1 MTPPDF
7 LQPLGHGIFRID
19 IGFQRAGCAAAYLLV
34 HDGRGCFI
42 DAGTTPSVPRLL
54 AAVDAAGLA
63 REAIDWVILT
73 HVHLDH
79 AGGTGALMASLPNAR
94 LLVHARGARHMIDPT
109 QLWEGAL
116 GVFGPDELA
125 RSYGSVA
132 AVPAARVEATADGTR
147 ISVGGRELMLFDSPG
162 HARHHQCIWDETSG
176 GCFAGDTFGLSYR
189 EFDTPRG
196 PWIMPSTPPVQF
208 DPEALRRSIDRIM
221 ALAPRS
227 IYLAHFGA
235 VTDIPRLAADLL
247 AGVDRHAAIAIAA
260 RSDQPPDVAAI
271 ERDLFEW
278 HAGSLANHGCTLD
291 RSRIAELIAFDIH
304 LNACGIAGYAAQ
316 AASNRPRHPQ

>member
-19 IGFQRAGCAAAYLLV
+19 IGFRRAGCAAAYLLV

-54 AAVDAAGLA
+54 AAVDAVGLA
-63 REAIDWVILT
+63 REAIDWVIPT

-79 AGGTGALMASLPNAR
+79 AGGAGALMASLPNAR

-116 GVFGPDELA
+116 AVFGPDELA
-125 RSYGSVA
+125 RSYDSVS
-132 AVPAARVEATADGTR
+132 AVPAARVEAASDGTC
-147 ISVGGRELMLFDSPG
+147 ISVGRRRLTLFDSPG
-162 HARHHQCIWDETSG
+162 HARHHQCIWDETSS

-189 EFDTPRG
+189 EFDTSRG

-208 DPEALRRSIDRIM
+208 DPEALRRSIGCIM

-235 VTDIPRLAADLL
+235 VADLPRLAADLL
-247 AGVDRHAAIAIAA
+247 AGVDRYVAIAGAI
-260 RSDQPPDVAAI
+260 RGEQTPDMPAM
-271 ERDLFEW
+271 ERDLFQW
-278 HAGSLANHGCTLD
+278 HAESLANHGCTLD
-291 RSRIAELIAFDIH
+291 RRRIAEVIDFDIH
-304 LNACGIAGYAAQ
+304 LNAHGIAGYAAQ
-316 AASNRPRHPQ
+316 AIHDRPRNPP